1 MPSSALPPL
10 ATLADVQLLH
20 GPFEDEELDKV
31 RALLDQASG
40 AVRRYCRQT
49 LSLVADDEVVIL
61 STGTAFLEL
70 AERPVL
76 DICEVEVLVTWAEG
90 SWPGVFT
97 WDGAGQLH
105 RVDGLTWGQRYDPV
119 RVVYTHGFDPVPP
132 DLVGLVA
139 AKVAQS
145 VAGQL
150 ANPGGL
156 RSLQTGAMSETYS
169 NSAGTVASLG
179 AAALTEDERKYL
191 RDAGYRRTLTSVAAG
206 AR

>member
-1 MPSSALPPL
+1 VTLPPL
-10 ATLADVQLLH
+10 ATVADVQLLH
-20 GPFEDEELDKV
+20 GPFADEELDKV

-40 AVRRYCRQT
+40 AVRRFCRQT
-49 LSLVADDEVVIL
+49 LSLVVDDEVVVL
-61 STGTAFLEL
+61 STGTTFLEL

-76 DICEVEVLVTWAEG
+76 EVTEVEVLTTGAEG
-90 SWPGVFT
+90 SWAAGAFT

-119 RVVYTHGFDPVPP
+119 AITYTHGFDPIPA
-132 DLVGLVA
+132 DLAGLVA
-139 AKVAQS
+139 AKVAQTI
-145 VAGQL
+145 AGNE

-169 NSAGTVASLG
+169 NAAGNVASLG
-179 AAALTEDERKYL
+179 AAALTADERDYL
-191 RDAGYRRTLTSVAAG
+191 RAAGYRRTATSVAAG